1 MDTKIIEAALDTQ
14 GQSTNPSTGLR
25 TSLPIYQPT
34 DTMRAS
40 RLHGIRDLRLE
51 DLPRPTPGPGE
62 VLLRVASV
70 GVCGSDVHYYVDGRI
85 GDQVVTAP
93 IIMGHE
99 FSAWVAELGA
109 GACPEHSRRVEGLD
123 IGQLVAVE
131 PAISCGECEPCQHG
145 HPNLCPNVRFC
156 GTPPVDGVFAEYTVM
171 PAENCFPLPPELG
184 PVEGAMLEP
193 LGVAIHAVDLA
204 HLRPGYTVA
213 VLGAGPIGLLIAA
226 VAKTSGTSAI
236 YMTEPLAYRRQF
248 ALDYVADAALNP
260 YETCPEHSRRDGT
273 DIVAEIMRLTGGRGV
288 DVAFEAAGA
297 SETPQQ
303 AAAVTRIGGKV
314 IVAGIPA
321 DDTMTM
327 NASTVRH
334 KGLTIKLVRRM
345 KHTYPRA
352 IRLVQTGMVDVKSLG
367 THTFPLERIAEAFE
381 MVAAYDDGVLRA
393 VIQVSN
399 A

>member
-1 MDTKIIEAALDTQ
+1 
-14 GQSTNPSTGLR
+14 
-25 TSLPIYQPT
+25 
-34 DTMRAS
+34 MRAA

-62 VLLRVASV
+62 VLLEIASV
-70 GVCGSDVHYYVDGRI
+70 GVCGSDVHYYLEGRI
-85 GDQVVTAP
+85 GSQVVTDP

-99 FSAWVAELGA
+99 FSAWVAELGP
-109 GACPEHSRRVEGLD
+109 GIEGLD
-123 IGQLVAVE
+123 IRQLVAVE
-131 PAISCGECEPCQHG
+131 PGISCGECEPCQHG

-156 GTPPVDGVFAEYTVM
+156 GTPPIDGVFAEYTVM
-171 PAENCFPLPPELG
+171 PTRNCFPLPPGFG

-193 LGVAIHAVDLA
+193 LGVAIHSVDLA
-204 HLRPGYTVA
+204 HLKPGQTVA

-226 VAKTSGTSAI
+226 VARASGASAV

-248 ALDYVADAALNP
+248 ALDYIADAALDP
-260 YETCPEHSRRDGT
+260 HEKGT
-273 DIVAEIMRLTGGRGV
+273 DVVAEIMRLTGGRGV

-352 IRLVQTGMVDVKSLG
+352 IRLAQTGMVDVKSLA

-393 VIQVSN
+393 IIQVSDEG
-399 A
+399 